1 MTTTAKKIF
10 LNISEIA
17 SFIGKNP
24 YDCVTPFQRL
34 WKRYDSEAY
43 HRALSEMDKLIVSS
57 EVKMATFAENKKIL
71 TQELS
76 EKKITKRQYN
86 AKIAEI
92 EKTETQTK
100 NQIAELTEKV
110 DAVRLTKAEQVE
122 KALGKDA
129 LVKIQ
134 DAQIDTEV
142 KRDLTN
148 KAIDNL
154 EISQENKQKLKQK
167 TENVINTTHG
177 TLKEDSAIDLYE
189 KKFKVKLDTS
199 QYYHT
204 KEFKQSAKFE
214 WIVGGKVDGLYLGNT
229 RDESYVV
236 EVKNRTKGFFNTL
249 RDYEKCQIQLYIWML
264 NLNQAKLVE
273 RYNNKIRITAIYR
286 DQDFLNDIFECL
298 EIFSSQFENVFLE
311 DHDLKIKFLGET
323 DEGKKIIL
331 NKLYLSDITRYMNE
345 KFESK
350 VKEAETDCL
359 LDDLD

>member
-1 MTTTAKKIF
+1 MTTKKIF

-24 YDCVTPFQRL
+24 YDSVTPFQRL

-43 HRALSEMDKLIVSS
+43 HSALSQLDTLIRSS
-57 EVKMATFAENKKIL
+57 ELKIINIVEDKKVL
-71 TQELS
+71 SQELS
-76 EKKITKRQYN
+76 EKKITKSQYN
-86 AKIAEI
+86 KKISEI
-92 EKTETQTK
+92 EKTEIKVK
-100 NQIAELTEKV
+100 NEIAELTEKV
-110 DAVRLTKAEQVE
+110 DSIRLTKAEQVE
-122 KALGKDA
+122 KALGKEA

-134 DAQIDTEV
+134 DAEIDTEL

-148 KAIDNL
+148 KAIENL
-154 EISQENKQKLKQK
+154 KISEENKQKLKQK

-177 TLKEDSAIDLYE
+177 TLKEDSAIDQFE

-204 KEFKQSAKFE
+204 KEFKKTAKFE
-214 WIVGGKVDGLYLGNT
+214 WVVGGKVDGLYLGNT

-273 RYNNKIRITAIYR
+273 KYNNKIRITAIYR
-286 DQDFLNDIFECL
+286 DQDFLDDIFECL
-298 EIFSSQFENVFLE
+298 EIFATQFEKVFLE
-311 DHDLKIKFLGET
+311 DHELKVKFLGET

-331 NKLYLSDITRYMNE
+331 NKLYLSDITRYMND

-350 VKEAETDCL
+350 IKNNDSDCL

>member
-1 MTTTAKKIF
+1 MTSATRKIF

-43 HRALSEMDKLIVSS
+43 HRGLNQIDNLIQSS
-57 EVKMATFAENKKIL
+57 EKKIISISEDKNL
-71 TQELS
+71 LSQELS

-86 AKIAEI
+86 KKLAEI
-92 EKTETQTK
+92 EEIEQKTK
-100 NQIAELTEKV
+100 NEIVDLTEKV
-110 DAVRLTKAEQVE
+110 DSIRLTKAEQVE
-122 KALGKDA
+122 KALGKEA
-129 LVKIQ
+129 LNQIQ
-134 DAQIDTEV
+134 DAQLDTEV

-148 KAIDNL
+148 RAIKNL
-154 EISQENKQKLKQK
+154 QIPEENKQKLKQK

-177 TLKEDSAIDLYE
+177 TLKEDSAIAQFE

-199 QYYHT
+199 QHYHT
-204 KEFKQSAKFE
+204 KEFRKSSKFE
-214 WIVGGKVDGLYLGNT
+214 WIIGGKVDGLYLGNT

-273 RYNNKIRITAIYR
+273 RYNDKIRITAIYR
-286 DQDFLNDIFECL
+286 DQDFLDDILECL
-298 EIFSSQFENVFLE
+298 EIFSSQFESNFLVS
-311 DHDLKIKFLGET
+311 G
-323 DEGKKIIL
+323 
-331 NKLYLSDITRYMNE
+331 
-345 KFESK
+345 
-350 VKEAETDCL
+350 
-359 LDDLD
+359 

>member
-1 MTTTAKKIF
+1 MTSTTRKIF

-43 HRALSEMDKLIVSS
+43 HRGLNEINDLIQFSEQKIISISEDKNVLS
-57 EVKMATFAENKKIL
+57 
-71 TQELS
+71 QELS

-86 AKIAEI
+86 KKLAEI
-92 EKTETQTK
+92 EEVEQKTK
-100 NQIAELTEKV
+100 NEIVDLTEKV
-110 DAVRLTKAEQVE
+110 DSIRLTKAEQVE
-122 KALGKDA
+122 KALGKEA
-129 LVKIQ
+129 LSQIQ

-148 KAIDNL
+148 RAIENL
-154 EISQENKQKLKQK
+154 QIPEENKQKLKQK

-177 TLKEDSAIDLYE
+177 TLKEDSAIAQFE

-204 KEFKQSAKFE
+204 KEFRKSAKFE
-214 WIVGGKVDGLYLGNT
+214 WIIGGKVDGLYLGNT

-264 NLNQAKLVE
+264 NLTQAKLVE
-273 RYNNKIRITAIYR
+273 RYNDKIRITAIYR
-286 DQDFLNDIFECL
+286 DQDFLDDIFECL
-298 EIFSSQFENVFLE
+298 EIFSTQFESTFLE
-311 DHDLKIKFLGET
+311 DHSLKVKFLRESDT
-323 DEGKKIIL
+323 GKKIIL

-350 VKEAETDCL
+350 IDNNEDCL